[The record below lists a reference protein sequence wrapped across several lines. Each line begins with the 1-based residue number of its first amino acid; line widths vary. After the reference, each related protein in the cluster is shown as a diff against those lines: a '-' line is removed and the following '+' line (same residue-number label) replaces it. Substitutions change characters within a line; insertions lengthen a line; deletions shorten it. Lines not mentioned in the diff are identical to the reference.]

1 MSTEQTRDSLNR
13 WKAAN
18 EALLTGNDDYVALP
32 DEEQADPARAERLIN
47 LRRDE
52 ASAWNDHMKSVLGGL
67 GS

>member
-1 MSTEQTRDSLNR
+1 MNVERTSDSLTR

-18 EALLTGNDDYVALP
+18 EALRTANDDWVGLP
-32 DEEQADPARAERLIN
+32 EEQRADPARAEQLIT

-52 ASAWNDHMKSVLGGL
+52 ASAWNVHMEAVLSGL